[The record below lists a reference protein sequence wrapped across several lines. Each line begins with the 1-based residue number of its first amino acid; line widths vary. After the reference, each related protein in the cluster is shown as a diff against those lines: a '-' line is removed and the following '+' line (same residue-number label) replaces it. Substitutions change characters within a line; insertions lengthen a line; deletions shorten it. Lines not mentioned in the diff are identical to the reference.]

1 MAQHEDALQRLYA
14 HYRKA
19 DARGRRPRP
28 DLEAVDDLLATRVAL
43 YEQLLR
49 EGWDAPVP
57 VRRQL
62 RLDAELLELPPSWAA
77 G

>member
-1 MAQHEDALQRLYA
+1 MADHEDALQRLYA
-14 HYRKA
+14 RYRHA
-19 DARGRRPRP
+19 DAHGRRPRP
-28 DLEAVDDLLATRVAL
+28 DLDAVDQLLATRVAL

-49 EGWDAPVP
+49 DGWDAPPP

-62 RLDAELLELPPSWAA
+62 RLDAEIIELPPSVVP